1 MQWRSRPSDKGGG
14 ASSKKFFSK
23 TRGGW
28 APRAPLLDPPLA
40 SADASGLG
48 LSINDQSKNPPQLGH
63 IVHLK

>member
-1 MQWRSRPSDKGGG
+1 MQWRSRPSDKEGGG
-14 ASSKKFFSK
+14 ISKKIFFENK
-23 TRGGW
+23 GGW

-48 LSINDQSKNPPQLGH
+48 LSINDQSKNPPQLRH